1 MCPISSWPDSVRH
14 EGKQRVSLSSCNV
27 SGSVLQGILFSGRKN
42 LVPKNHLVFH
52 RKVSYAGDIFAR
64 NSDFTL
70 ILKNSDRLS
79 SRHGLA

>member
-1 MCPISSWPDSVRH
+1 MRH
-14 EGKQRVSLSSCNV
+14 EGRQRVSLLSCSVN
-27 SGSVLQGILFSGRKN
+27 GSVLQRILFSGRKN
-42 LVPKNHLVFH
+42 FVPENHLVFH

-79 SRHGLA
+79 SKHRLA

>member
-14 EGKQRVSLSSCNV
+14 EGRQRVSLLSCNV
-27 SGSVLQGILFSGRKN
+27 SGSVLQRILFSGRKN
-42 LVPKNHLVFH
+42 FVPENHLVFH
-52 RKVSYAGDIFAR
+52 RKVSYAEDIFAR

-79 SRHGLA
+79 SRHRMA

>member
-1 MCPISSWPDSVRH
+1 M
-14 EGKQRVSLSSCNV
+14 